1 MKKSHVPDKER
12 ETSSFNFNV
21 FSNYQV
27 LYLSHY
33 GCGGDFCPLHRRAL
47 PASAGQG
54 NAVIP
59 MISSKNKAKHDDD
72 IVLFYCSFSFH

>member
-1 MKKSHVPDKER
+1 MKKSHVPVKER

-33 GCGGDFCPLHRRAL
+33 GPEGDNGFDTNTMK
-47 PASAGQG
+47 SAVS
-54 NAVIP
+54 AR
-59 MISSKNKAKHDDD
+59 
-72 IVLFYCSFSFH
+72 VL

>member
-1 MKKSHVPDKER
+1 MKKSHVPVKER

-33 GCGGDFCPLHRRAL
+33 GPVEYNGLIIK
-47 PASAGQG
+47 ASNTYGF
-54 NAVIP
+54 
-59 MISSKNKAKHDDD
+59 
-72 IVLFYCSFSFH
+72 VLSFY

>member
-33 GCGGDFCPLHRRAL
+33 GPRENKGHEVF
-47 PASAGQG
+47 
-54 NAVIP
+54 NAD
-59 MISSKNKAKHDDD
+59 SCCTSLLYNFSKP
-72 IVLFYCSFSFH
+72 ILL